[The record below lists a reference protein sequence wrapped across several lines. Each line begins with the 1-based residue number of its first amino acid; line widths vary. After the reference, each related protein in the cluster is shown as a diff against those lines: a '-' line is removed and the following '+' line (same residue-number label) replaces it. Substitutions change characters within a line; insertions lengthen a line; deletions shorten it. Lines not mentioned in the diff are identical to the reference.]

1 MHRDGAAYAE
11 ARFAPAYHTGL
22 GLTQDEVVAAAV
34 RGFERG
40 EKTYGV
46 RWGLIICAMRHI
58 HMTPEDANVFGVKD
72 RDIVEVAVGSGE
84 RSLTFGNVL
93 IRVSPKYK
101 LEMHIDTDEGNAAEI
116 NTGEEGVLQ
125 ETSGSGT
132 LRKRRVVAG

>member
-1 MHRDGAAYAE
+1 
-11 ARFAPAYHTGL
+11 
-22 GLTQDEVVAAAV
+22 
-34 RGFERG
+34 
-40 EKTYGV
+40 
-46 RWGLIICAMRHI
+46 
-58 HMTPEDANVFGVKD
+58 MTPEDATVFGVKD

-125 ETSGSGT
+125 ETSESGT
-132 LRKRRVVAG
+132 LRKRRVVVG